1 MFMSSWTEVSDGYFS
16 LEDDSWSLYLRIDDA
31 GALLE
36 VYEGAILKTTTN
48 WGPGVAARH
57 GGADWCKKQSLK
69 VLEAEKKKG
78 S

>member
-1 MFMSSWTEVSDGYFS
+1 MNPWKEVTDGYFS
-16 LEDDSWSLYLRIDDA
+16 FEDDSWTLYLRLDDA

-36 VYEGAILKTTTN
+36 VYKGTILKTTSG
-48 WGPGVAARH
+48 WGPAVLTRT
-57 GGADWCKKQSLK
+57 GGREWCMKQAIK